1 MVAIVAE
8 AVVEAAA
15 EVGADPAVVVVVVAV
30 EMAITLVRN
39 GVHLARATS
48 KFDGCRMWLMCIVE
62 NHTRAHLVD
71 EILLIQLNFTN
82 LQPPL
87 KIGP

>member
-1 MVAIVAE
+1 MVAPVAE
-8 AVVEAAA
+8 MVVEAAD
-15 EVGADPAVVVVVVAV
+15 VGADPAVAEVVAV

-39 GVHLARATS
+39 GVHLAKATS
-48 KFDGCRMWLMCIVE
+48 KFDGYRMWLMCIVE

-71 EILLIQLNFTN
+71 GILLIQLNFTN

-87 KIGP
+87 KIGH

>member
-1 MVAIVAE
+1 MVAPVAE

-15 EVGADPAVVVVVVAV
+15 EVGADPAVAVVVAV

-39 GVHLARATS
+39 GVHLARATN
-48 KFDGCRMWLMCIVE
+48 KFDGYRMWLMCIVE

-71 EILLIQLNFTN
+71 GTLPIQLNFMN